1 MIVAIFLFLFFDR
14 SDGTWQLEPSPE
26 CHKAVMRM
34 TTCPTCQGFADLKP
48 CSNLCLNVLKGCLAY
63 HADLGTEWDNY
74 VGKTI
79 KPIYFHFFLLVS
91 RRIYFYS
98 ARRCSIGSRNFFSIW
113 KKLLNDEIYFRISI
127 SRLLRLFFLET
138 YTSTWVIIYRVE
150 CTCVLRTLRQ
160 INDAGRKHKTE
171 IYCYSLSIF
180 LPNWHVTLNDTKNV
194 FYQTHL
200 SKAREIDK
208 L

>member
-98 ARRCSIGSRNFFSIW
+98 ARRCSIGSRNFF
-113 KKLLNDEIYFRISI
+113 
-127 SRLLRLFFLET
+127 LFERNCWMMKFIFELVSAGYCGLFWET

-180 LPNWHVTLNDTKNV
+180 LPNWHVTLKM
-194 FYQTHL
+194 F
-200 SKAREIDK
+200 SIK
-208 L
+208 LISLKQEKLINNK